1 MVDHLR
7 VVVDVYGV
15 DDYMAAKESV
25 AMMLEPLGNVRVVQV
40 IADGKETRWTRM

>member
-1 MVDHLR
+1 MVDHVR

-40 IADGKETRWTRM
+40 IADGKEAG